1 MDFDFND
8 WMELAQRDPEAFE
21 NRRKA
26 TIKDAIDRS
35 KSDRR
40 LMEGLQF
47 RLDMARRRSSNPMA
61 ACIRLHAMMMDYFHS
76 ELRPALQG
84 VDKKRIMP
92 LAVNRYQGGGKVTPF
107 QKKRSGKAKRQE

>member
-8 WMELAQRDPEAFE
+8 WMELAQRDPAAFE

-35 KSDRR
+35 ASNRR
-40 LMEGLQF
+40 CLEGLQF

-76 ELRPALQG
+76 GFRSALQS
-84 VDKKRIMP
+84 VDKKR
-92 LAVNRYQGGGKVTPF
+92 AVPPAASRYQGGGEVISFP
-107 QKKRSGKAKRQE
+107 KRSGKKREE